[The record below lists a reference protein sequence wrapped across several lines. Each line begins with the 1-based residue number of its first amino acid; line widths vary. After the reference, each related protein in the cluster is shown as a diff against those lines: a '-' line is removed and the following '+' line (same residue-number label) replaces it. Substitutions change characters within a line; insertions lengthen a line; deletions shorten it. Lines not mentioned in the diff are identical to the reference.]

1 MSSSFPAVHAM
12 LNSARGYLFSP
23 WVPMPNAGLRVGHLT
38 AVYCLAEERKQVA
51 GGKAP
56 EPGFDVRPDHGL
68 AVNQLHGDVRADRVP
83 VMEDQFPWLPRDA
96 TACLRARGCRAAYR
110 HDRQT
115 SRPVVHCMGRTQIV
129 LFGVT
134 PGSHMTDQVA
144 ALRRHCTL
152 SFDAPAS
159 LSVMP
164 GWWRG
169 RSEEAPVPG

>member
-1 MSSSFPAVHAM
+1 M